1 MRGFTTASR
10 RAMNTAVEPHRN
22 LTDYYDG
29 DGGKPR
35 FVMDLFDRTAEH
47 YARAERIVSMG
58 SGYLYRKNALL
69 RAGLKPGMR
78 VLDVATGTGLVA
90 RAALKLGVAPRD
102 LVGLDPS
109 AGMLREAGRSLPFQ
123 TVRGTADAL
132 PFATARFDFLCMG
145 YALRHVGDL
154 RGTFAE
160 YHRVLRPGG
169 TLLVMEISR
178 PSSALGYRIARA
190 YLQQIVPLVT
200 RIGTRSDGAELM
212 MRYYWHTIDACVPPQ
227 AIEGALRASGFQVA
241 RRNTYFGI
249 FSEYRATAVGADGLA
264 SARDPF

>member
-1 MRGFTTASR
+1 
-10 RAMNTAVEPHRN
+10 MNTVVEPHRN

-90 RAALKLGVAPRD
+90 RAALRLGVAPRD

-109 AGMLREAGRSLPFQ
+109 AGMLREAGRSLPFPA
-123 TVRGTADAL
+123 VRGTADAL
-132 PFATARFDFLCMG
+132 PFASGRFDFLCMG
-145 YALRHVGDL
+145 FALRHVGDL
-154 RGTFAE
+154 RRTFAE

-169 TLLVMEISR
+169 VLLVMEISR

-190 YLQQIVPLVT
+190 YLQQLVPLVT

-249 FSEYRATAVGADGLA
+249 FSEYRATALQADGLA

>member
-1 MRGFTTASR
+1 
-10 RAMNTAVEPHRN
+10 MNTVVEPHRN

-29 DGGKPR
+29 VGGKPR

-69 RAGLKPGMR
+69 RAGLQPGMR

-123 TVRGTADAL
+123 AVRGTADAL
-132 PFATARFDFLCMG
+132 PFATGSFDFLSMG
-145 YALRHVGDL
+145 FALRHVGDL
-154 RGTFAE
+154 RRTFAE

-169 TLLVMEISR
+169 VLLVMEISR
-178 PSSALGYRIARA
+178 PSSALGYRIAKA
-190 YLQQIVPLVT
+190 YLQQLVPLVT

-249 FSEYRATAVGADGLA
+249 FSEYRATAAGIDRLA
-264 SARDPF
+264 SARNPF